1 MSNVFTATRCKRI
14 SMWLLVAAL
23 AGITGSVS
31 YLHALY
37 VCRWV
42 GNAAPVAYLIPFVP
56 DLMIVTASV
65 TLIEAKRLDN
75 SRPWQAMLS
84 LGVGIVV
91 TVVMNVAAGIRL
103 GDGSMLLNGLI
114 PVAFILSLE
123 ALIVLLGKWRNAPL
137 SDEPATCGHRV
148 PLSLDEAILAA
159 APHMSKRQLAVAFH
173 VGRGDIDKLL
183 PPVPR
188 VADDPLEHAST
199 NGSNPDA

>member
-1 MSNVFTATRCKRI
+1 MSTRLTATQCKRAGV
-14 SMWLLVAAL
+14 WLLVAAC
-23 AGITGSVS
+23 AGITGVVS

-42 GNAAPVAYLIPFVP
+42 GNHGAVAYLIPFVA
-56 DLMIVTASV
+56 DLMIVTASL
-65 TLIEAKRLDN
+65 TLVEAKRVDN

-84 LGVGIVV
+84 LGVGVVV
-91 TVVMNVAAGIRL
+91 TIVMNVAAGLRL
-103 GDGSMLLNGLI
+103 GAGSMLVNGLI

-123 ALIVLLGKWRNAPL
+123 SLIVLLGKWRNAPL
-137 SDEPATCGHRV
+137 TDEPATCGHRV